1 MALRTSNPTLR
12 EEAFSR
18 YAYLTG
24 TDPLAR
30 MTLSGTLN
38 KCLLLAAILLGSAG
52 FTWVYSST
60 RPEIVLPAMIGSA
73 ILGFILCIVTC
84 FAVKASP
91 YLAPAYAL
99 IEGVFVGVV
108 SMFVNA
114 RYPGIAAQ
122 AFVITIS
129 IMVTMLG
136 LYRTGLLKATPMF
149 VRVVTICTVGIGV
162 VYLLSWAFFAF
173 GSRIPYLHDSTP
185 LGIGISLVIIV
196 VAAMNFIIDFDTIER
211 GVEQGAPKYM
221 EWYAAFGLM
230 VTLVWLYLE
239 VLRLLRKLRD

>member
-24 TDPLAR
+24 TDPSAR

-38 KCLLLAAILLGSAG
+38 KCLLLATILLCSASV
-52 FTWVYSST
+52 TWVYTSAH
-60 RPEIVLPAMIGSA
+60 PEIVFPATIASA
-73 ILGFILCIVTC
+73 VVGLILCIATC
-84 FAVKASP
+84 FAVQASP

-99 IEGVFVGVV
+99 VEGVFVGVI
-108 SMFVNA
+108 SMLVNT

-136 LYRTGLLKATPMF
+136 LYRSGLLKATPMF
-149 VRVVTICTVGIGV
+149 IKVVTISTLGIAV

-173 GSRIPYLHDSTP
+173 GAKIPYLHDSTP
-185 LGIGISLVIIV
+185 LGIGISVVIIV
-196 VAAMNFIIDFDTIER
+196 IAAMNFIIDFDTIER
-211 GVEQGAPKYM
+211 GVDQGAPKYM

-230 VTLVWLYLE
+230 VTLVWLYIE
-239 VLRLLRKLRD
+239 VLRLLRKLRN